1 MATGLLIV
9 CVGKATK
16 IVDAGKPIV
25 FTADVAAA
33 GNSTSEFTDN
43 ARGHRFPSQQSR
55 LRDCPLPGTPTVG
68 IL

>member
-9 CVGKATK
+9 CVGKGTK
-16 IVDAGKPIV
+16 IVDAGKSVV

-33 GNSTSEFTDN
+33 GHSTSEFTDD
-43 ARGHRFPSQQSR
+43 ARSHRFPSQQSR
-55 LRDCPLPGTPTVG
+55 VRDCPLPGTPTVG